1 MSKKGKSSVKC
12 PEQKKEDMEV
22 PAKHRKMDTTSPA
35 SPLCF
40 DSPASLF
47 QSLISPTTVD
57 EFFRE
62 HWEKKPL
69 LLQRSDPALVSYYR
83 SLFQLSDLKQLCA
96 QGLEYTRDL
105 NMVRC
110 VNGDKAVMNNEGRV
124 KYSQLRKDFN
134 QKKATIQF
142 HQPQRFKVS
151 SGEFQSEN
159 ECLMFT
165 VG

>member
-1 MSKKGKSSVKC
+1 MPKSGRSAVTCPKKN
-12 PEQKKEDMEV
+12 EDVEV
-22 PAKHRKMDTTSPA
+22 PAKHRKTDTASSA

-40 DSPASLF
+40 DSPASFF
-47 QSLISPTTVD
+47 QSLISPMTVD
-57 EFFRE
+57 EFFQE

-69 LLQRSDPALVSYYR
+69 LLQRSDPALVSYYQ

-105 NMVRC
+105 NVLRC
-110 VNGDKAVMNNEGRV
+110 VNGNKLVMNNEGRV

-142 HQPQRFKVS
+142 HQPQRFKVEIFNPR
-151 SGEFQSEN
+151 GNDKCF
-159 ECLMFT
+159 
-165 VG
+165 